1 MASSS
6 AAIRE
11 TSASSRRKRARAAIS
26 RTSSG
31 LILTLA
37 LALDMTA
44 RLSTTIRA
52 GWHRA
57 AGTYIMVLCSAPL
70 VVYLCSHERAA
81 TPSPPDGLRPAGVRS
96 EHPRP
101 RRLGARPAGLGDLGA
116 HRRSRRG
123 RPGHLGAG
131 LPGLGERAGS
141 GAGAGGGRPAGGLA
155 ARELRGA

>member
-6 AAIRE
+6 AAMRV
-11 TSASSRRKRARAAIS
+11 TSASSRRKRASAAIS

-31 LILTLA
+31 LILTLTW
-37 LALDMTA
+37 DMTA
-44 RLSTTIRA
+44 RLFTTIRA

-155 ARELRGA
+155 APALRGA